1 METALYALIVV
12 LTALNLALIVISSRN
27 MAKTLDVLFT
37 SLDMRL
43 QEHILTAI
51 EELRAGGMG
60 EFVDHNPI
68 RDAIGQMIMGMMQE
82 KVPAGAVEVLERDQ
96 KGQFKKIT
104 DSDTSS

>member
-1 METALYALIVV
+1 METAIYAVIVV

-51 EELRAGGMG
+51 EELRAGGIG
-60 EFVDHNPI
+60 EFVEHNPI

-82 KVPAGAVEVLERDQ
+82 KAPPGAVEVLERDQ
-96 KGQFKKIT
+96 KGQFKKIE
-104 DSDTSS
+104 DLDTSS